1 MYSTLRVRQFLRR
14 SILGVESMQLF
25 QIATGCWPLND
36 GCSMKCNKYKLKND
50 LEFLAYAN
58 EGEELSLS
66 PFWEAELVEEDVD
79 PGKKEYCELQI
90 IHAPES
96 WSIGR
101 QTRDKRL
108 ENEHILSYLDLANAF
123 FLLRIKS
130 LQKSK
135 SIRDAVLEKY
145 TEVVQFVNLEDNE
158 DTRRDPQSS
167 RSVPDRIEGNAPCNK

>member
-1 MYSTLRVRQFLRR
+1 
-14 SILGVESMQLF
+14 
-25 QIATGCWPLND
+25 
-36 GCSMKCNKYKLKND
+36 MKCDKYKLKNG

-58 EGEELSLS
+58 DGEELSLS
-66 PFWEAELVEEDVD
+66 PFWEAELIEENVD

-96 WSIGR
+96 WSIKK

-108 ENEHILSYLDLANAF
+108 ESEHILSYLDLANAF

-158 DTRRDPQSS
+158 NSK
-167 RSVPDRIEGNAPCNK
+167 GNS

>member
-1 MYSTLRVRQFLRR
+1 
-14 SILGVESMQLF
+14 
-25 QIATGCWPLND
+25 
-36 GCSMKCNKYKLKND
+36 MKCDKYKLKNG

-58 EGEELSLS
+58 DGEELTLS
-66 PFWEAELVEEDVD
+66 PLWEAELIEENEET
-79 PGKKEYCELQI
+79 GKKEYCELQI

-96 WSIGR
+96 WSIKK

-108 ENEHILSYLDLANAF
+108 ESEHILSYLDLANAF

-158 DTRRDPQSS
+158 
-167 RSVPDRIEGNAPCNK
+167 NKGRN

>member
-1 MYSTLRVRQFLRR
+1 
-14 SILGVESMQLF
+14 
-25 QIATGCWPLND
+25 
-36 GCSMKCNKYKLKND
+36 MKCDKFKLKNG

-58 EGEELSLS
+58 DGEELSLN
-66 PFWEAELVEEDVD
+66 PFWEAELVEENID

-96 WSIGR
+96 WEIKK

-123 FLLRIKS
+123 FLLRIKA

-135 SIRDAVLEKY
+135 SIRDAVFEKY
-145 TEVVQFVNLEDNE
+145 TEVIQFVNLEDNE
-158 DTRRDPQSS
+158 NKGRDSQSD
-167 RSVPDRIEGNAPCNK
+167 RSDSDSNKGTE

>member
-1 MYSTLRVRQFLRR
+1 
-14 SILGVESMQLF
+14 
-25 QIATGCWPLND
+25 
-36 GCSMKCNKYKLKND
+36 MKCDKFKLKNG

-58 EGEELSLS
+58 DGEELSLS
-66 PFWEAELVEEDVD
+66 PFWEAELVEENVD

-96 WSIGR
+96 WSIKK

-123 FLLRIKS
+123 FLLRIKV

-145 TEVVQFVNLEDNE
+145 TEVIQFVNLEDNE
-158 DTRRDPQSS
+158 NTGRDSQSV
-167 RSVPDRIEGNAPCNK
+167 RSDSNSDKGTK

>member
-1 MYSTLRVRQFLRR
+1 
-14 SILGVESMQLF
+14 
-25 QIATGCWPLND
+25 
-36 GCSMKCNKYKLKND
+36 MKCDKYKLKNG

-58 EGEELSLS
+58 DGEELSLN
-66 PFWEAELVEEDVD
+66 PFWEAELVEEDID

-96 WSIGR
+96 WEIKK

-108 ENEHILSYLDLANAF
+108 ESEHILSYLDLANAF

-130 LQKSK
+130 LQKPR

-145 TEVVQFVNLEDNE
+145 IEVLQFGNLEDNE
-158 DTRRDPQSS
+158 NTGRDSQSD
-167 RSVPDRIEGNAPCNK
+167 RSIQNSNEGNK

>member
-1 MYSTLRVRQFLRR
+1 MYERERFLTVRVKRYIRQNVLCAA
-14 SILGVESMQLF
+14 LMQLYQTVIVWLF
-25 QIATGCWPLND
+25 QNV
-36 GCSMKCNKYKLKND
+36 SKMKCDKYKLKNG

-58 EGEELSLS
+58 DGEEFSLS
-66 PFWEAELVEEDVD
+66 PFWEAELVEENVD

-96 WSIGR
+96 WSIKK

-108 ENEHILSYLDLANAF
+108 ESEHILSYLDLANAF

-158 DTRRDPQSS
+158 NS
-167 RSVPDRIEGNAPCNK
+167 RGNS

>member
-1 MYSTLRVRQFLRR
+1 
-14 SILGVESMQLF
+14 
-25 QIATGCWPLND
+25 
-36 GCSMKCNKYKLKND
+36 MKCDKFKLKNG

-58 EGEELSLS
+58 DGEELSLN
-66 PFWEAELVEEDVD
+66 PFWEAELVEENID

-96 WSIGR
+96 WSIKK

-123 FLLRIKS
+123 FLLRIKA

-135 SIRDAVLEKY
+135 SIRDAVFEKY
-145 TEVVQFVNLEDNE
+145 TEVIQFINLEDNE
-158 DTRRDPQSS
+158 NTGRDSQSA
-167 RSVPDRIEGNAPCNK
+167 RSGSDSNKGTE

>member
-1 MYSTLRVRQFLRR
+1 
-14 SILGVESMQLF
+14 
-25 QIATGCWPLND
+25 
-36 GCSMKCNKYKLKND
+36 MKCSKFKLKNNT
-50 LEFLAYAN
+50 EFLAYAN
-58 EGEELSLS
+58 DGEELSLN
-66 PFWEAELVEEDVD
+66 PFWETELVEENVD

-96 WSIGR
+96 WSIKK

-135 SIRDAVLEKY
+135 SIRDAVFEKY

-158 DTRRDPQSS
+158 NTGRDSQSA
-167 RSVPDRIEGNAPCNK
+167 RSDQDNNKGIE

>member
-1 MYSTLRVRQFLRR
+1 
-14 SILGVESMQLF
+14 
-25 QIATGCWPLND
+25 
-36 GCSMKCNKYKLKND
+36 MKCDKFKLKNG

-58 EGEELSLS
+58 DGEELSLN
-66 PFWEAELVEEDVD
+66 PFWEAELVEENID

-96 WSIGR
+96 WEIKK

-108 ENEHILSYLDLANAF
+108 ESEHILSYLDLANAF
-123 FLLRIKS
+123 FLLRIKV

-145 TEVVQFVNLEDNE
+145 TEVIQFVNLEDNE
-158 DTRRDPQSS
+158 STGRDSQSV
-167 RSVPDRIEGNAPCNK
+167 RSDSNSDKGTK

>member
-1 MYSTLRVRQFLRR
+1 
-14 SILGVESMQLF
+14 MQ
-25 QIATGCWPLND
+25 
-36 GCSMKCNKYKLKND
+36 CNKYKLKNS

-58 EGEELSLS
+58 NDEELSLN
-66 PFWEAELVEEDVD
+66 PFWEAELVEENVD

-96 WSIGR
+96 WNIKR

-108 ENEHILSYLDLANAF
+108 ESEGILSYLDLANAF

-130 LQKSK
+130 LQKPK
-135 SIRDAVLEKY
+135 SIRDLVLEKY

-158 DTRRDPQSS
+158 NTGR
-167 RSVPDRIEGNAPCNK
+167 N

>member
-1 MYSTLRVRQFLRR
+1 
-14 SILGVESMQLF
+14 
-25 QIATGCWPLND
+25 
-36 GCSMKCNKYKLKND
+36 MKCSKFKLKNNT
-50 LEFLAYAN
+50 EFLAYAN
-58 EGEELSLS
+58 DGEELSLN
-66 PFWEAELVEEDVD
+66 PFWETELVEENVD

-96 WSIGR
+96 WSIKK

-123 FLLRIKS
+123 FLLRIKA

-135 SIRDAVLEKY
+135 SIRDAIFEKY

-158 DTRRDPQSS
+158 NTGRDSQSVGS
-167 RSVPDRIEGNAPCNK
+167 DQDNNKGIE

>member
-1 MYSTLRVRQFLRR
+1 
-14 SILGVESMQLF
+14 
-25 QIATGCWPLND
+25 
-36 GCSMKCNKYKLKND
+36 MKCSKFKLKNNT
-50 LEFLAYAN
+50 EFLAYAN
-58 EGEELSLS
+58 DGEELSIS
-66 PFWEAELVEEDVD
+66 PFWEAELVEENID

-96 WSIGR
+96 WSIKK

-123 FLLRIKS
+123 FLLRIKA

-145 TEVVQFVNLEDNE
+145 TEVIQFVNLEDNE
-158 DTRRDPQSS
+158 NTGRDSQSA
-167 RSVPDRIEGNAPCNK
+167 RSDQDNNKGIE

>member
-1 MYSTLRVRQFLRR
+1 
-14 SILGVESMQLF
+14 
-25 QIATGCWPLND
+25 
-36 GCSMKCNKYKLKND
+36 MKCDKFKLKNG

-58 EGEELSLS
+58 DGEELSLN
-66 PFWEAELVEEDVD
+66 PFWEAELVEENID

-96 WSIGR
+96 WSVKK

-123 FLLRIKS
+123 FLLRIKV

-145 TEVVQFVNLEDNE
+145 TEVVQLVNLEDNE
-158 DTRRDPQSS
+158 NTGRNSCS
-167 RSVPDRIEGNAPCNK
+167 GGSVQNSNEGSN

>member
-1 MYSTLRVRQFLRR
+1 
-14 SILGVESMQLF
+14 
-25 QIATGCWPLND
+25 
-36 GCSMKCNKYKLKND
+36 MKCDKYKLKNG

-58 EGEELSLS
+58 EGEELPLS
-66 PFWEAELVEEDVD
+66 PFWEAELIEENVD

-96 WSIGR
+96 WSIKK

-108 ENEHILSYLDLANAF
+108 ESEHILSYLDLANAF

-145 TEVVQFVNLEDNE
+145 IEVVQFVNLEDNE
-158 DTRRDPQSS
+158 NS
-167 RSVPDRIEGNAPCNK
+167 RGNS

>member
-1 MYSTLRVRQFLRR
+1 
-14 SILGVESMQLF
+14 
-25 QIATGCWPLND
+25 
-36 GCSMKCNKYKLKND
+36 MKCSKFKLKNNT
-50 LEFLAYAN
+50 EFLAYAN
-58 EGEELSLS
+58 DGEELSIS
-66 PFWEAELVEEDVD
+66 PFWEAELVEENVD

-96 WSIGR
+96 WSIKK

-123 FLLRIKS
+123 FLLRIKA

-145 TEVVQFVNLEDNE
+145 TEVIQFVNLEDNE
-158 DTRRDPQSS
+158 NTGRDSQSA
-167 RSVPDRIEGNAPCNK
+167 RSDQDNNKGTE

>member
-1 MYSTLRVRQFLRR
+1 
-14 SILGVESMQLF
+14 
-25 QIATGCWPLND
+25 
-36 GCSMKCNKYKLKND
+36 MKCDKFKLKNG

-58 EGEELSLS
+58 DGEELSLN
-66 PFWEAELVEEDVD
+66 PFWEAELVEENID

-96 WSIGR
+96 WEIKK

-123 FLLRIKS
+123 FLLRIKV

-145 TEVVQFVNLEDNE
+145 TEVIQFVNLEDHEN
-158 DTRRDPQSS
+158 TGRDSQSD
-167 RSVPDRIEGNAPCNK
+167 SVTSNSGESAS

>member
-1 MYSTLRVRQFLRR
+1 
-14 SILGVESMQLF
+14 
-25 QIATGCWPLND
+25 
-36 GCSMKCNKYKLKND
+36 MKCSKFKLKNNT
-50 LEFLAYAN
+50 EFLAYAN
-58 EGEELSLS
+58 DGEELSLN
-66 PFWEAELVEEDVD
+66 PFWETELVEENVD

-96 WSIGR
+96 WSIKK

-123 FLLRIKS
+123 FLLRIKA

-135 SIRDAVLEKY
+135 SIRDAILEKY

-158 DTRRDPQSS
+158 ITGRDSQSTRSDQ
-167 RSVPDRIEGNAPCNK
+167 DNNKGTE

>member
-1 MYSTLRVRQFLRR
+1 
-14 SILGVESMQLF
+14 
-25 QIATGCWPLND
+25 
-36 GCSMKCNKYKLKND
+36 MKCDKYKLKNG

-58 EGEELSLS
+58 DGEELSLS
-66 PFWEAELVEEDVD
+66 PFWEAELIEENVD

-96 WSIGR
+96 WSIKK

-108 ENEHILSYLDLANAF
+108 ESEHILSYLDLANAF

-167 RSVPDRIEGNAPCNK
+167 RSVPDRIKGNTPCNK

>member
-1 MYSTLRVRQFLRR
+1 
-14 SILGVESMQLF
+14 
-25 QIATGCWPLND
+25 
-36 GCSMKCNKYKLKND
+36 MKCSKFKLKNNT
-50 LEFLAYAN
+50 EFLAYAN
-58 EGEELSLS
+58 DGEELSIS
-66 PFWEAELVEEDVD
+66 PFWEAELVEENVD

-96 WSIGR
+96 WSVKK

-145 TEVVQFVNLEDNE
+145 TEVIQFVNLEDNE
-158 DTRRDPQSS
+158 NTGRDSQSA
-167 RSVPDRIEGNAPCNK
+167 RSDQDNNKGTE